1 MIGLLLIDFVWPIS
15 FSRTLV
21 LGNQTNSVRGDGRL
35 HTCDACFSIR
45 IGAGARSRTTNN
57 KGRNKVASL
66 MRLQKY
72 RYLMNS

>member
-1 MIGLLLIDFVWPIS
+1 MIGLLLINFVWPIS
-15 FSRTLV
+15 FSRILV
-21 LGNQTNSVRGDGRL
+21 LGNQTNSVREDGRL
-35 HTCDACFSIR
+35 HTCDACFSMR